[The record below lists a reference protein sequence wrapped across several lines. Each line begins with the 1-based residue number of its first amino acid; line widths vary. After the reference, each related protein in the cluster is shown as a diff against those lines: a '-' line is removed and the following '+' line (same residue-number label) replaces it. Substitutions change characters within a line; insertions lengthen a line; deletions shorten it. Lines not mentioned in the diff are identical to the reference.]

1 MKNRMNPNQMNN
13 QQMMNA
19 YSQMSAM
26 GNIQKI
32 GKGKRKY
39 NVKIDKTSKKYLSKI
54 VDELKKQLAAYAMN
68 PQTKGVTD
76 YLDYLSNECK
86 KKSDAP
92 IAMSFEEL
100 EFLKK
105 TISDSVK
112 AMENL
117 EFKWYQL
124 LKKML
129 MKMML
134 SQHKYIL
141 QELNK

>member
-19 YSQMSAM
+19 YGQMSMM
-26 GNIQKI
+26 GSIQKI

-39 NVKIDKTSKKYLSKI
+39 NVKIDKTSKKYLAKI
-54 VDELKKQLAAYAMN
+54 VEELKKQMGAYALN

-76 YLDYLSNECK
+76 YMNYLENECK
-86 KKSDAP
+86 KKNDAP

-100 EFLKK
+100 EFLRK
-105 TISDSVK
+105 TLSDSVK
-112 AMENL
+112 AMETM

-124 LKKML
+124 LRKML
-129 MKMML
+129 MKVML